1 MSAVRIVESDAV
13 LPVQCANALTG
24 KAPYWD
30 EDRQTLWWVDIQGS
44 RLLGFTPRT
53 GKTEEHSLPG
63 MPALVVSDQH
73 GRIVIGLEDG
83 LYTFDLPT
91 GQARRI
97 IAFDADGLNTRANDG
112 KVDPRG
118 RLWFG
123 TMDKSR
129 PVAPIGSLRRVDP
142 DRTVRIMRQNVRIPN
157 AITFSPD
164 GRTLYFADTP
174 TQVIEAI
181 AYDPDAGVMGS
192 ARVFARWDADE
203 RPDGA
208 CVDAEG
214 ALWIAVINGSRIER
228 RLPDGTLHT
237 VINLPVSRPTMPAL
251 GGSDGRTLFITSQR
265 RFLGPERLA
274 AEPLAGDLLAVRVD
288 VPAHPSSRMSAG
300 AL

>member
-1 MSAVRIVESDAV
+1 MIATRIVGSDAV
-13 LPVQCANALTG
+13 LPVHCANALTG

-30 EDRQTLWWVDIQGS
+30 PDRQTLWWVDIQGS

-53 GKTEEHSLPG
+53 GNTEEHNLPG
-63 MPALVVSDQH
+63 MPGLIVTDQH
-73 GRIVIGLEDG
+73 SRLVIGLEDG

-129 PVAPIGSLRRVDP
+129 PVSPIGSLRRVDT
-142 DRTVRIMRQNVRIPN
+142 DQTVRVMRQNIRIPN
-157 AITFSPD
+157 AISFSPD

-174 TQVIEAI
+174 TQMIEAI
-181 AYDPDAGVMGS
+181 AFDPDTGLMGS
-192 ARVFARWDADE
+192 ARVFARWDRDE

-237 VINLPVSRPTMPAL
+237 IIELPVSRPTMPAL
-251 GGSDGRTLFITSQR
+251 GGNDGRTLFITSQR
-265 RFLGPERLA
+265 RFLDAANLA

-288 VPAHPSSRMSAG
+288 VPGHPPSRMSTG
-300 AL
+300 TL